1 MEPFGPFRIRGRPG
15 VPASAGLR
23 PWQELVREQ
32 VVVAWGS
39 RSPVSAP
46 VRVGVRFFLEPQRLA
61 DTDIDNLVKGFLDG
75 LAGTVFA
82 RNPRSNSE
90 WDADDV
96 WVYRLTAE
104 KLPVSVPGELG
115 AEFEIA
121 AWPCRQ
127 VVGDV

>member
-1 MEPFGPFRIRGRPG
+1 MKHFGPLRIRGRPG

-32 VVVAWGS
+32 VATAWGS
-39 RSPVSAP
+39 RPPISTPVAVS
-46 VRVGVRFFLEPQRLA
+46 VRFFVAPERLA
-61 DTDIDNLVKGFLDG
+61 DTDIDNLVKGFFDA
-75 LAGTVFA
+75 LAGTVFL
-82 RNPRSNSE
+82 RNPRGNSE

-104 KLPVSVPGELG
+104 KLPVADLTEIG

-121 AWPCRQ
+121 EYSGIR
-127 VVGDV
+127 